1 MKRFK
6 NPVLALSLSVGAL
19 LWAPQALA
27 AGPSCERRCA
37 DDKAKFEKVC
47 KEKAKNAIPYCMKVA
62 GQARDKCMNQ
72 CRTGKKGGGDTKME
86 APGEE
91 DAH

>member
-1 MKRFK
+1 MKQ
-6 NPVLALSLSVGAL
+6 VLMLSLGAGAL
-19 LWAPQALA
+19 LWGPRAF
-27 AGPSCERRCA
+27 AGVSCERRCA

-47 KEKAKNAIPYCMKVA
+47 KEKAKNAGPYCLKVA

-72 CRTGKKGGGDTKME
+72 CRTGKKGGGGDTTME
-86 APGEE
+86 VPGE